1 VFSWIVPTRPPCA
14 ETAHITFG
22 YFGGLLR
29 DLASAKPGERSAAI
43 AALGLDRKAETRD
56 AAA

>member
-1 VFSWIVPTRPPCA
+1 MTRPPYA
-14 ETAHITFG
+14 ETAHITYTYG